1 MVSWIGY
8 IFTLLSKHRSTTTTV
23 NPLLS
28 PPPPGGGAFLF
39 LSPFERRGGLFIL
52 EKTMVSVSGGS
63 RPGDNGGPGHPDP
76 EIKWGGPVWKKI
88 FSALWA
94 SVWSKNKK
102 GARPPPP
109 SRAPHLDPTLSVLHK
124 ELELES
130 SNTRSFRS
138 CSQRSELIP
147 NFQLVNRPSRI
158 SPQEVLQS
166 WLINTVYHLLS
177 KNN

>member
-8 IFTLLSKHRSTTTTV
+8 IFKLSKHRSTTTTV

-28 PPPPGGGAFLF
+28 PPPPRRGGFF
-39 LSPFERRGGLFIL
+39 IFKPIWEEGGLFIL
-52 EKTMVSVSGGS
+52 EKTIVSVSGGS

-94 SVWSKNKK
+94 SVWSKNKR
-102 GARPPPP
+102 APP
-109 SRAPHLDPTLSVLHK
+109 RAPHLDPTLSVLHK

>member
-8 IFTLLSKHRSTTTTV
+8 IFKLSKHRSTTRR
-23 NPLLS
+23 
-28 PPPPGGGAFLF
+28 
-39 LSPFERRGGLFIL
+39 RRGGLFIL
-52 EKTMVSVSGGS
+52 EKTIVSVSGGS
-63 RPGDNGGPGHPDP
+63 RPSDNGGPGHPDP

-94 SVWSKNKK
+94 SVWSKNKR
-102 GARPPPP
+102 GAPPPP
-109 SRAPHLDPTLSVLHK
+109 RAPHLDPTLSVLHK